1 MLFPLALSSSA
12 RNLAAE
18 EPVIP
23 DPTMTISALE
33 GSSGVVL
40 WPRSTF
46 DGSLCQNDLLELG
59 TGSPA
64 LSLDV
69 LVDMKEGMAEVMAL

>member
-1 MLFPLALSSSA
+1 M
-12 RNLAAE
+12 
-18 EPVIP
+18 
-23 DPTMTISALE
+23 SALE
-33 GSSGVVL
+33 GSSEVVL

-46 DGSLCQNDLLELG
+46 DGSLCQNDLLKLG

-69 LVDMKEGMAEVMAL
+69 LVDVKEGMAEVMAL